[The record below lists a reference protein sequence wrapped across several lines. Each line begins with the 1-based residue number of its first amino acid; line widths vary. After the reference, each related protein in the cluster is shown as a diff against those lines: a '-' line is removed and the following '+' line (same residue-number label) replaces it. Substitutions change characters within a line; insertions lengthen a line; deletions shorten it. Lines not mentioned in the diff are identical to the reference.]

1 MASQIKFEDIEA
13 EINSLRKQLD
23 LCNKKLS
30 KVMKESEE
38 SLQQPFSSIMSSFLE
53 QSQGELSELEQALT
67 ECHKR

>member
-67 ECHKR
+67 ECQKR